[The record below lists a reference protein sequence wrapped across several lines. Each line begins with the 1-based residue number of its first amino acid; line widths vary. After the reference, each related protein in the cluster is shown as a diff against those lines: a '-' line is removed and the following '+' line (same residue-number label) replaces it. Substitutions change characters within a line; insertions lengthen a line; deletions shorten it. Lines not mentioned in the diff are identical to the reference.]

1 TEPGAGFEPPDDWRV
16 PRAWLKGL
24 PRAGAWRWTSARGRL
39 RVVHPSGLVVFDV
52 ARDRRPA
59 ASQLAAESEAYADLY
74 AAAPERDERDERD
87 ERAARAR
94 ARTPLSRWLACMSA
108 YARARLCYALGCDAR
123 ALPRL
128 LFAHAARVSV
138 TTTHVDVV
146 MALSELPVE
155 VRVAGLDRDPGW
167 VPAAGRY
174 VAFHFD

>member
-1 TEPGAGFEPPDDWRV
+1 
-16 PRAWLKGL
+16 
-24 PRAGAWRWTSARGRL
+24 
-39 RVVHPSGLVVFDV
+39 
-52 ARDRRPA
+52 
-59 ASQLAAESEAYADLY
+59 
-74 AAAPERDERDERD
+74 
-87 ERAARAR
+87 
-94 ARTPLSRWLACMSA
+94 MSA

-123 ALPRL
+123 SLPSL
-128 LFAHAARVSV
+128 LFAHTARVSV